1 MADVRRYWASAVL
14 RKPEA
19 ALERLRHSVRLSP
32 SDPHSFTMYGA
43 MAGAHFF
50 AGRYTES
57 LLWAERSLREMPN
70 YLPAAIVAA
79 ASNALA
85 GRPAEAQRA
94 MARVRQLD
102 PPLRI

>member
-1 MADVRRYWASAVL
+1 
-14 RKPEA
+14 
-19 ALERLRHSVRLSP
+19 
-32 SDPHSFTMYGA
+32 
-43 MAGAHFF
+43 
-50 AGRYTES
+50 
-57 LLWAERSLREMPN
+57 MPN

-102 PPLRI
+102 PPLRIKLFLIKQPEDFAGWKEGLRLAGLPE